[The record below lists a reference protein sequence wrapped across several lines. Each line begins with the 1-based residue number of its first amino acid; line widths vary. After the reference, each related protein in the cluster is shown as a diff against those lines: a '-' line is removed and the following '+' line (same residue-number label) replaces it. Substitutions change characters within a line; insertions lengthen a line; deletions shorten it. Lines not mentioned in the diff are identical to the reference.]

1 MSVEIRTSIQPYI
14 TRNIRASEGADAGH
28 KVDAKLRCEGR
39 QELSNEQRAPNC
51 PARYSRNQ
59 TGRKI

>member
-28 KVDAKLRCEGR
+28 KVDGNFGTRG
-39 QELSNEQRAPNC
+39 
-51 PARYSRNQ
+51 ARS
-59 TGRKI
+59 